1 MLAGMN
7 ISKRPT
13 PMNMR
18 GVGLSRYFLGLEGL
32 DHVAHLDVLEA
43 LEPDATLESGCDL
56 AHVVLE
62 ALQRSHS
69 CLVDHGTVAHET
81 SPGIATNDSLGDIAT
96 GHGSGA
102 QNVDPDE
109 RLIELGE
116 LVGQRLHRSL
126 CVGLQQEIELGNL
139 ALGGRLKQLR

>member
-102 QNVDPDE
+102 RNPE
-109 RLIELGE
+109 RVAHLG
-116 LVGQRLHRSL
+116 LTQRHLLHLRAEQAPCRVL
-126 CVGLQQEIELGNL
+126 DIGD
-139 ALGGRLKQLR
+139 RL